1 MLGQSISH
9 YQIVR
14 KLGEGGMGVVYEALD
29 LKLNRP
35 VALKFLNQ
43 ILVNSREQVTRLQQE
58 ALAISALN
66 HPNIATIYGIEEV
79 GENNFLVL
87 EYLPGGTL
95 RTRLRQWNARNQQ
108 LPLSQALEYAIQ
120 VADGLAHAH
129 AHGIIHRDIKSSNI
143 LFTADGNPKIA
154 DFSIAKWSEG
164 SGSAFDSQ
172 LMGTPP
178 SMSPEQAQGKDVD
191 HRSDIFSFGSVL
203 FEMFT
208 GQMPFRA
215 VRTSALLHEIIHAP
229 APALSQFR
237 TGVPPSLE
245 SIVSQALA
253 KDRDKRYQSVSV
265 LAADLRLVQKELE
278 STVQQFI
285 PSDTVTMT
293 VKPRRRWLGWRMGIP
308 LVLAAA
314 SWIALEP
321 PSVRQTAANWVHLN
335 SIPAEKR
342 LAVLKFVNAG
352 ATPELS
358 DGLMDIVSS
367 KLTQVEQ
374 FQGSLLVISPAEIR
388 KAEVET
394 PSDAR
399 KTFGA
404 TLAITGTVQKIG
416 DHLEVMMNL
425 VETKTL
431 TQLRSVSIET
441 EYPDPAA
448 LQEGLVAKATEMLD
462 IALSPSTVLA
472 LQAGNTPVPGAYR
485 WYVEGRGY
493 LQRYNQTDRMDKA
506 IALFQKAIQ
515 LDPKYALAYA
525 GVGEAWLEKF
535 KVTKDPQSIQE
546 AFSNSSRAVELQA
559 SLVPVRI
566 TMGQV
571 LLAKG
576 QYEEAE
582 QQFQNALKID
592 SVSAEARRGLAHA
605 YDLTGRRAD
614 AEQTYKQAI
623 KLRPKDWTGYRDLG
637 AYYFN
642 DGPVQNAEQ
651 YYKEVV
657 KLTPGNYLAHNDL
670 GAVYLRMGRYSEA
683 TSELE
688 KSVAIKSVAM
698 NQSNLGSVYF
708 LQGRFKDAAFS
719 YEKAVA
725 ATGTNSSWWGNLAD
739 AYRFT
744 PELSR
749 KAPEA
754 YRKAV
759 AFGERELSANL
770 RDARLRARI
779 AYYYAALGNKDSA
792 LAAIAEAR
800 RISPSDGYV
809 LFRAGTVYEQMGDRE
824 RAIRSLQAAVQAHYP
839 LEEIRKAPTLK
850 SLREDPRYAF
860 LVDSR

>member
-43 ILVNSREQVTRLQQE
+43 ILVNSREQVVRLQQE

-66 HPNIATIYGIEEV
+66 HPNIATIYDIEEV
-79 GENNFLVL
+79 GGNNFLVL
-87 EYLPGGTL
+87 EYLPRGTL
-95 RTRLRQWNARNQQ
+95 RSKLNQLNAQNQQ
-108 LPLSQALEYAIQ
+108 LPLEQALEYAIQ
-120 VADGLAHAH
+120 IADGLAHAH

-164 SGSAFDSQ
+164 SGTALDSQ

-178 SMSPEQAQGKDVD
+178 SMSPEQAQGKDLD
-191 HRSDIFSFGSVL
+191 HRSDIFSFGIVL

-208 GQMPFRA
+208 GQMPFRGARMSA
-215 VRTSALLHEIIHAP
+215 VLHEIIHAP

-237 TGVPPSLE
+237 NGIPPSLE
-245 SIVSQALA
+245 SITSQVLA
-253 KDRDKRYQSVSV
+253 KDRDKRYQSMSA

-278 STVQQFI
+278 SRERQFTALE
-285 PSDTVTMT
+285 TVTMPAQ
-293 VKPRRRWLGWRMGIP
+293 PRRRWLGWKMGIP
-308 LVLAAA
+308 LLLAVT
-314 SWIALEP
+314 SWIVLEP

-399 KTFGA
+399 KAFGA
-404 TLAITGTVQKIG
+404 TLAITGTVQRLG

-448 LQEGLVAKATEMLD
+448 LQESLVAKATEMLD

-472 LQAGNTPVPGAYR
+472 LQAGNTPVPAAYR

-493 LQRYNQTDRMDKA
+493 LQRFNQTDRMDKA

-525 GVGEAWLEKF
+525 GMGEAWLEKF
-535 KVTKDPQSIQE
+535 KVTRDPESIKE
-546 AFSNSSRAVELQA
+546 AFSSSSRALELQA

-592 SVSAEARRGLAHA
+592 PISAEAHRGLARA
-605 YDLTGRRAD
+605 YDLLGRRVE

-623 KLRPKDWTGYRDLG
+623 RLRPKDWTGYRDLG

-642 DGPVQNAEQ
+642 NGPVQDAEQ

-657 KLTPGNYLAHNDL
+657 KQTPGNYSAHNDL
-670 GAVYLRMGRYSEA
+670 GAAYLRMGRYSEA
-683 TSELE
+683 TAELE
-688 KSVAIKSVAM
+688 KSVAIKPVAM
-698 NQSNLGSVYF
+698 NHSNLGSLYY
-708 LQGRFKDAAFS
+708 LQGRYKDAALS
-719 YEKAVA
+719 YERAVA
-725 ATGTNSSWWGNLAD
+725 ATSTNSSWWGNLAD

-754 YRKAV
+754 YRKAI
-759 AFGERELSANL
+759 AHGERELSANL
-770 RDARLRARI
+770 RDARLRSRI
-779 AYYYAALGNKDSA
+779 AYYYAALGDKDPA
-792 LAAIAEAR
+792 LSAIAEAR
-800 RISPSDGYV
+800 RISPSNGYV
-809 LFRAGTVYEQMGDRE
+809 LYRAGLVYEQVGDRE
-824 RAIRSLQAAVQAHYP
+824 RAIKSLQAARQAHYP
-839 LEEIRKAPTLK
+839 IEEIRRAPTLK
-850 SLREDPRYAF
+850 SLREDPRYAL